1 MSAKKKRKKKKKSA
15 SLFPRVL
22 IAVFVLALLGIA
34 VWQLFG
40 QFESNATTAIARGD
54 TLGNSYSG
62 TVVIA
67 REEETVFDEQGKA
80 TVDFV
85 ANEGSR
91 VTRSSV
97 ICKVYSAGYNE
108 TEINRLETYREEI
121 KNYHVSQVLNT
132 YVDAA
137 LENDNEEIESLAQ
150 QVRTLVQ
157 GRGVGS
163 LNNLENQLESAL
175 SSRKNYLRQKYPD
188 DQTLAELYKVENDQL
203 KKIDSWTT
211 TKTANGDCIV
221 SFYTDGF
228 ETMVNSKTY
237 ENLGPDKIREVIRGV
252 LPTQTGSSQVKNPI
266 YRTVAEDVWYAVFL
280 CTDKDWNPVK
290 GEIYRMQLSGFDN
303 YVLPAE
309 VVSFSRVGGDLL
321 VRMRIESSVEPVL
334 NIRTC
339 GATVGDFVSGVYVP
353 INALYTYENMIG
365 VVVLEGG
372 MQTFVP
378 VMVISYPDENTAFV
392 RPTMSGS
399 PLEANKTVR
408 LF

>member
-1 MSAKKKRKKKKKSA
+1 MSSKKKRKKKGA
-15 SLFPRVL
+15 SLFPRLL

-163 LNNLENQLESAL
+163 LNNLENQLKSAL

-228 ETMVNSKTY
+228 ETTVNSKTY

-252 LPTQTGSSQVKNPI
+252 LPAQTGSSQVKNPI

-372 MQTFVP
+372 VQTFVP